1 MNWKTGVAA
10 VALGVAVVFATAPLA
25 TQAFAGSKTVLKS
38 VDTDNDG
45 IVDMDEAR
53 VAANALFDQ
62 LDRDHEGTL
71 DRKELRGHLSA
82 KELAAAD
89 PDHDG
94 TLTKDEYAHLV
105 ASRFKAADPDNDGTL
120 DAKEIKSVARLLK

>member
-1 MNWKTGVAA
+1 MNWKTAMAA
-10 VALGVAVVFATAPLA
+10 AALSVAVVFATAPLA
-25 TQAFAGSKTVLKS
+25 TQAFAGSKDVLKS
-38 VDTDNDG
+38 VDTDNNG
-45 IVDMDEAR
+45 TIDMDEAR
-53 VAANALFDQ
+53 VAANTLFDQ

-71 DRKELRGHLSA
+71 DRKELRGRLSA

-105 ASRFKAADPDNDGTL
+105 ATRFKAANPDNDGTL

>member
-1 MNWKTGVAA
+1 MNWKTAMAA
-10 VALGVAVVFATAPLA
+10 AALSVAVVFATAPLA
-25 TQAFAGSKTVLKS
+25 TQAFAGSKDVLKS
-38 VDTDNDG
+38 VDTDNNG
-45 IVDMDEAR
+45 TIDMDEAR
-53 VAANALFDQ
+53 VAANTLFDQ

-71 DRKELRGHLSA
+71 DRKELRGRLSA

-105 ASRFKAADPDNDGTL
+105 ATGLKAGPN
-120 DAKEIKSVARLLK
+120 SVAIAPPA